1 MEEAATGGLQLE
13 TLAHEFSCEFCEIS
27 KNTLFTEHLQ
37 TTSSQENFAQKWK
50 NQPQEACNFIKKET
64 LAHVFSCEF
73 CEHGD
78 LLLKSMISSNSENT
92 DKEKFEYGH
101 FLEKKWLILWLYK
114 INLLKALHVDHG
126 VDNLTSNL
134 S

>member
-1 MEEAATGGLQLE
+1 MKFLKVRNNFQKHIWEIFRFKKGEGGTQDWEGWSEMEEAATGGLQLE

-37 TTSSQENFAQKWK
+37 TTSSQEHFAQKWK

-73 CEHGD
+73 CE
-78 LLLKSMISSNSENT
+78 ISKNT
-92 DKEKFEYGH
+92 FFTEH
-101 FLEKKWLILWLYK
+101 L
-114 INLLKALHVDHG
+114 
-126 VDNLTSNL
+126 
-134 S
+134 

>member
-73 CEHGD
+73 CE
-78 LLLKSMISSNSENT
+78 ISKNTFFTEHLQTTASQEN
-92 DKEKFEYGH
+92 F
-101 FLEKKWLILWLYK
+101 
-114 INLLKALHVDHG
+114 VDMPKCQEQI
-126 VDNLTSNL
+126 
-134 S
+134 